1 MMQQAT
7 LTVNGKANGTPIEA
21 RTNLADYL
29 REGMYLTATH
39 VGCEHGVC
47 GACTVL
53 VDGCPVRS
61 CITYAAACDG
71 AAVTT
76 LEGLADDPIMA
87 DLRQAFADHHAL
99 QCGYCT
105 PGMLIT
111 CRDIVLRVPDAD
123 EKRVR
128 VELAGNLCR
137 CTGYVGIVAATRS
150 VLEKHRGDA
159 ERSPARSE
167 LGPVGAHA
175 GSASARQERLPRLE
189 KLEVAAPQHA
199 VSDAQWQAVEEQGV
213 ELRQAFGVPHER
225 TRVWAFFDDL
235 EKVAGCMPG
244 ARLVGTPVDGR
255 ADGEMKVKLGP
266 MVSSFAGS
274 LDSRRNEADHH
285 GIVRATGRDGKS
297 GSSAKAVVRY
307 GVEAVGPMQSRV
319 SVSVKFL
326 LAGPL
331 AQISRSGLIK
341 DVADHLTDLFAANLE
356 SAMSGRAVPPA
367 SQTLDAVAIARATFW
382 RKLRSLFSR
391 RARS

>member
-1 MMQQAT
+1 MMRQAT
-7 LTVNGKANGTPIEA
+7 LIVNGKSSSAPIEA

-61 CITYAAACDG
+61 CIIYAAACDG

-87 DLRQAFADHHAL
+87 DLREAFSDHHAL

-105 PGMLIT
+105 PGMLIA
-111 CRDIVLRVPDAD
+111 CRDIVLRIPDAD

-150 VLEKHRGDA
+150 VLEKHRANLDSA
-159 ERSPARSE
+159 HPRSE

-175 GSASARQERLPRLE
+175 GSASARQERIPRLE
-189 KLEVAAPQHA
+189 KLGVAAPKHA
-199 VSDAQWQAVEEQGV
+199 VSDAEWQAVEEKGV
-213 ELRQAFGVPHER
+213 ELRQAFGVPHDR
-225 TRVWAFFDDL
+225 TRVWEFFDDL
-235 EKVAGCMPG
+235 EKVASCMPG
-244 ARLVGTPVDGR
+244 ARLLGAPVEGR

-274 LDSRRNEADHH
+274 LDSRRSQADHR

-307 GVEAVGPMQSRV
+307 EVEAVGPAESRV
-319 SVSVKFL
+319 SVSVRFL

-331 AQISRSGLIK
+331 AQISRSGLIR
-341 DVADHLTDLFAANLE
+341 DVADHMTDLFAANLE
-356 SAMSGRAVPPA
+356 SAVSGRVVAPA
-367 SQTLDAVAIARATFW
+367 PQTLDAVAIARATFW